1 MVRVR
6 MSVVRA
12 RAKARARARARA
24 RGRAALRRRRI
35 TSLEGEADLGLG
47 LARRVV
53 HHRVRREAL
62 SQHVLHL
69 TDRGA
74 LRAVACVSRQP
85 QQRAERVGLDR
96 RGVVPVRRERVAQ
109 RGHVRLERVQVVE
122 ESERMIVHRLG
133 RGKQPTGTSAADRR
147 VDGGLGWDAGRRRS

>member
-6 MSVVRA
+6 TSVVRT

-74 LRAVACVSRQP
+74 LRAVACVSCEP
-85 QQRAERVGLDR
+85 QQGAERVGLHR
-96 RGVVPVRRERVAQ
+96 RGVMPVRRERVAQ
-109 RGHVRLERVQVVE
+109 
-122 ESERMIVHRLG
+122 
-133 RGKQPTGTSAADRR
+133 
-147 VDGGLGWDAGRRRS
+147 